1 MQTDESLAWF
11 HMGFYFLFFK
21 KKNPY
26 LNCADYNFLNQ
37 ECYHFSELACLNVIS
52 TEAMQA
58 RQIRGRFPIAFAE
71 IRQLVIRGSSCF
83 WSKFEGHLE
92 TIKMT
97 KNFK

>member
-1 MQTDESLAWF
+1 M
-11 HMGFYFLFFK
+11 
-21 KKNPY
+21 
-26 LNCADYNFLNQ
+26 
-37 ECYHFSELACLNVIS
+37 NVIS

-97 KNFK
+97 TNFK